1 MDNAARRVLCATC
14 KREIDIYDAI
24 SYNTGR
30 SIKYLCKTCERR
42 GMQDAIGHEVDT
54 AHKKKKLWE

>member
-14 KREIDIYDAI
+14 KREIDVFDATA
-24 SYNTGR
+24 YNTGR
-30 SIKYLCKTCERR
+30 HIKYLCRECEK
-42 GMQDAIGHEVDT
+42 QANINAIGHEIDT